1 MLELYVVLSLGALGY
16 LLNSTSS
23 KVKPKKHQV
32 NRFELPSMSNIY
44 ESTASRKADDAERR
58 IAERAYKEALAPKKT
73 NRIMTMA
80 GEMVDQGEFTHNNM
94 EPYFGGRI
102 RQNMDSDR
110 NRVLLET
117 FTGVDDTRKPKCEVK
132 SFYDQS
138 KDLGNVYGAQN
149 KNDVLRE
156 RYQESRIRNNELPWE
171 KVQVGPGMGKGYGKE
186 GSGGYQ
192 QFEVGEIAR
201 GAEKCVDQLRAK
213 NKPKQTFGGRTVDG
227 MKAKLRGLDGKMAKN
242 RVERFYEQSE
252 DQWFKTTGANL
263 KASKVPKFNVKATHR
278 LTTSKEIIGGAKG
291 PDGRTL
297 DAKVKASA
305 RQNFGNDGVRNAVL
319 SAFGL
324 GQKDD
329 YGKGNV
335 VVYQNER
342 DLTTT
347 RTYQGNITSLIKAIV
362 APIQDMIKVT
372 KKDEGVN
379 QPRPYGSLN
388 AQMPSKPTIGH
399 VDGMRGT
406 VKETTIDAADPA
418 NLKGAQKTQI
428 YHDDIAR
435 STIRETIEEFSLPE
449 GNLKPAGP
457 VKQTIYDPT
466 DVARTTIA
474 ETNLFDTMGMGT
486 IKGGPVEIF
495 EYDPDDFIPRKTTKE
510 TTSDLLDTHINLA
523 TTHKKQTLAYEDE
536 FRTTTKQTTID
547 QIYDGHIEALEGFG
561 TYDDNVDVRPTQKQF
576 ISDNDHIGSAARDLG
591 QGHLTND
598 HIAPPTSKQFIS
610 DNDYYGVSESSTFKK
625 EMSTADYENARITE
639 RKESVLFGREPTS
652 QGPKE
657 ANNCLNVRIKKPDC
671 DDKAPREKNNMNR
684 IFSETPE
691 MSDRQ
696 LTRQK
701 KAVEIDPRIGLDRI
715 DPDLLKAFRENIY
728 TQSLHSVV

>member
-1 MLELYVVLSLGALGY
+1 MLELYVILSLGALGY
-16 LLNSTSS
+16 LLNSSGS

-32 NRFELPSMSNIY
+32 NRFEMPSMSNIY
-44 ESTASRKADDAERR
+44 ESTASAKANDAERK

-80 GEMVDQGEFTHNNM
+80 GEMVDHGEFTHNNM

-138 KDLGNVYGAQN
+138 KDLGNVHGAANQN
-149 KNDVLRE
+149 EFLRD
-156 RYQESRIRNNELPWE
+156 RYQESRMRNNELPWE
-171 KVQVGPGMGKGYGKE
+171 KVQVGPGMGKGYGAA
-186 GSGGYQ
+186 GAGGYQ

-213 NKPKQTFGGRTVDG
+213 NKPKDTFRGRTVDG
-227 MKAKLRGLDGKMAKN
+227 MKAKLPGLEGKIAKN

-291 PDGRTL
+291 RDGRTL

-362 APIQDMIKVT
+362 APIEDMLKVT
-372 KKDEGVN
+372 KKQEAVN
-379 QPRPYGSLN
+379 QPRPYGELQ

-399 VDGMRGT
+399 VDGAKATIR
-406 VKETTIDAADPA
+406 ETTSEAADSA

-428 YHDDIAR
+428 YHDDVAKTTTR
-435 STIRETIEEFSLPE
+435 QLIEEFDLPE

-457 VKQTIYDPT
+457 AKTTVWDPN
-466 DVARTTIA
+466 DVARTTVA
-474 ETNLFDTMGMGT
+474 ETLLQDMWGYGT

-495 EYDPDDFIPRKTTKE
+495 EYDPDEFIPRTTGRE
-510 TTSDLLDTHINLA
+510 TVDNVDYHANVG
-523 TTHKKQTLAYEDE
+523 TTHKKQTLQQDDPVRA
-536 FRTTTKQTTID
+536 TMKQTLVD
-547 QIYDGHIEALEGFG
+547 NLYDGQIEALEGQG
-561 TYDDNVDVRPTQKQF
+561 TYNDDYEAKTVARQF
-576 ISDNDHIGSAARDLG
+576 LADHDRIGGAARDLG

-598 HIAPPTSKQFIS
+598 HIAPVTQKGLLS
-610 DNDYYGVSESSTFKK
+610 DNDYFGASESSTFKK
-625 EMSTADYENARITE
+625 EASTAQYDNARIRE
-639 RKESVLFGREPTS
+639 IKEATLFGREPTKV
-652 QGPKE
+652 GAKE
-657 ANNCLNVRIKKPDC
+657 TNNCVNIRIKKPDC
-671 DDKAPREKNNMNR
+671 DEKAPREKNNMNR
-684 IFSETPE
+684 IFSEIPE

-696 LTRQK
+696 FTRQK
-701 KAVEIDPRIGLDRI
+701 KAIEIDPKLGYDRI

-728 TQSLHSVV
+728 TQPLNSAI

>member
-1 MLELYVVLSLGALGY
+1 MLELYVILSLGALGY
-16 LLNSTSS
+16 LLNSAGS

-32 NRFELPSMSNIY
+32 NKFELPSMSNIY
-44 ESTASRKADDAERR
+44 HSTASKKAEDTERK
-58 IAERAYKEALAPKKT
+58 IAERAYKEALAPKKS

-80 GEMVDQGEFTHNNM
+80 GEMVDEDEFKHNNM

-149 KNDVLRE
+149 QNEFLRD

-171 KVQVGPGMGKGYGKE
+171 KVQVGPGLNKGYTATP
-186 GSGGYQ
+186 GGGFQ
-192 QFEVGEIAR
+192 QYELGEIAR
-201 GAEKCVDQLRAK
+201 GAEKCVDELRAK
-213 NKPKQTFGGRTVDG
+213 NKPKQTYRGRTVDG
-227 MKAKLRGLDGKMAKN
+227 MKAKLPGLEGKIAKN
-242 RVERFYEQSE
+242 RVERFYQQSE
-252 DQWFKTTGANL
+252 DQWFKTTGAVL
-263 KASKVPKFNVKATHR
+263 KASKTPKFNVKATHR

-291 PDGRTL
+291 RDGRTL

-362 APIQDMIKVT
+362 APIQDMIKNT

-388 AQMPSKPTIGH
+388 AQMPSKPTIGPA
-399 VDGMRGT
+399 DGMRAT
-406 VKETTIDAADPA
+406 VKETTENAADPA

-428 YHDDIAR
+428 YHDDPAR
-435 STIRETIEEFSLPE
+435 TTTRSTIEEFSLPE

-457 VKQTIYDPT
+457 EKQTIYDPT

-474 ETNLFDTMGMGT
+474 ETNLFDAMGMGT

-495 EYDPDDFIPRKTTKE
+495 EYDPDEFIPRKTTKE
-510 TTSDLLDTHINLA
+510 TTTGLLDTHINLA
-523 TTHKKQTLAYEDE
+523 TVHKKATLQHDDE
-536 FRTTTKQTTID
+536 AKRTMKETLID
-547 QIYDGHIEALEGFG
+547 QLYDGQVEALEGQG
-561 TYDDNVDVRPTQKQF
+561 SYDDNYEAKTVARQF
-576 ISDNDHIGSAARDLG
+576 LADHDRIGGAARDLG

-598 HIAPPTSKQFIS
+598 HIAPVTQKGLLS

-625 EMSTADYENARITE
+625 EASTTQYDNARIRE
-639 RKESVLFGREPTS
+639 IKEATLFGREPTKV
-652 QGPKE
+652 GAKE
-657 ANNCLNVRIKKPDC
+657 TNNCVNIRIKKPDC
-671 DDKAPREKNNMNR
+671 DDKAPRDKNNMDR
-684 IFSETPE
+684 IFSEIPE

-728 TQSLHSVV
+728 TQSLNSVA